1 MEGSLET
8 IDDSLLLTKKGQIR
22 KRKPKKSNDYFT
34 EETQA
39 AILVFRASNN
49 QDERDKL
56 YREKIH
62 YAFYK
67 LVENIIH
74 TFKFYY
80 LDSESIEDLK
90 YEVISFLLQKINL
103 YNEDKGK
110 AYSYFG
116 TIVKRYLI
124 VYNKKNY
131 SNKIA
136 KVEVEDIDNENRII
150 DSLIYEDFSSEIDTQ
165 KVVDEFINYVDTNMF
180 ELFSSEND
188 LKVAVS
194 IVDLFQKTK
203 DIDEFSKLLI
213 NKKLIY
219 IYIKEMVDVPTNS
232 ITKVIK
238 RLKTIYKQV
247 LQDHIKK
254 MYY

>member
-136 KVEVEDIDNENRII
+136 FIFEYENNN
-150 DSLIYEDFSSEIDTQ
+150 LI
-165 KVVDEFINYVDTNMF
+165 EFGVC
-180 ELFSSEND
+180 
-188 LKVAVS
+188 
-194 IVDLFQKTK
+194 
-203 DIDEFSKLLI
+203 
-213 NKKLIY
+213 
-219 IYIKEMVDVPTNS
+219 NS
-232 ITKVIK
+232 FT
-238 RLKTIYKQV
+238 
-247 LQDHIKK
+247 D
-254 MYY
+254 

>member
-1 MEGSLET
+1 
-8 IDDSLLLTKKGQIR
+8 
-22 KRKPKKSNDYFT
+22 
-34 EETQA
+34 
-39 AILVFRASNN
+39 
-49 QDERDKL
+49 
-56 YREKIH
+56 
-62 YAFYK
+62 
-67 LVENIIH
+67 
-74 TFKFYY
+74 
-80 LDSESIEDLK
+80 
-90 YEVISFLLQKINL
+90 
-103 YNEDKGK
+103 
-110 AYSYFG
+110 
-116 TIVKRYLI
+116 
-124 VYNKKNY
+124 
-131 SNKIA
+131 
-136 KVEVEDIDNENRII
+136 
-150 DSLIYEDFSSEIDTQ
+150 
-165 KVVDEFINYVDTNMF
+165 MF

>member
-1 MEGSLET
+1 
-8 IDDSLLLTKKGQIR
+8 
-22 KRKPKKSNDYFT
+22 
-34 EETQA
+34 
-39 AILVFRASNN
+39 
-49 QDERDKL
+49 
-56 YREKIH
+56 
-62 YAFYK
+62 
-67 LVENIIH
+67 
-74 TFKFYY
+74 
-80 LDSESIEDLK
+80 
-90 YEVISFLLQKINL
+90 LQKINL

-136 KVEVEDIDNENRII
+136 KVEVEDIDNENRTI
-150 DSLIYEDFSSEIDTQ
+150 DSLIYEDFSSEIDAQ